1 MIRLLAVLILSVAAA
16 AQNGSVTFSSLGGG
30 CSTAAMNSEGLDDQ
44 VYWQASALGTSY
56 LLDTGGFAT
65 PSFGTVL
72 IWGFQS
78 PFTGLPTC
86 GCVLHTDVTFW
97 TPSALVVPAGYSFD
111 LYVQRLSYRF
121 DGAPVTGG
129 CASGGAMQP
138 ALSNGYKV
146 HVP

>member
-1 MIRLLAVLILSVAAA
+1 MIRLFAVLILSVAAA
-16 AQNGSVTFSSLGGG
+16 AQTGSVTFSSLGGG
-30 CSTAAMNSEGLDDQ
+30 CSTTAMTAEGLDNQ
-44 VYWQASALGTSY
+44 VYWQATALGSSY
-56 LLDTGGFAT
+56 LLDTGGFTT

-78 PFTGLPTC
+78 PATGLPTC

-97 TPSALVVPAGYSFD
+97 TPSALVVPAGYNFD

-121 DGAPVTGG
+121 DGAPVSGG

-138 ALSNGYKV
+138 ALSNGYKIY
-146 HVP
+146 VP